1 MLGSNLKI
9 PGGSPGK
16 LTPRRQSLVLF
27 FDTSSYMAV
36 PTRATL
42 VSALVLVPYMTL
54 VPAVSMLFSSSI
66 LTTSLILIIMQ
77 QSLSVFRFPVTLIA
91 TFTELSTIQKRAHLK
106 SRAERQKMEREEALK
121 NRMINHQHHNG
132 LLKPENV

>member
-9 PGGSPGK
+9 AGGSPGK
-16 LTPRRQSLVLF
+16 AAGRQQSLVIF

-42 VSALVLVPYMTL
+42 LSALVLVPYMTL

-77 QSLSVFRFPVTLIA
+77 QTLSVFRFPVTLIA
-91 TFTELSTIQKRAHLK
+91 TFTELSTIRKRAHLMT
-106 SRAERQKMEREEALK
+106 RAERQKMEREEALK
-121 NRMINHQHHNG
+121 NRMLMHQKHSG
-132 LLKPENV
+132 LIKPDNV